1 VSEPLRLL
9 AILGPIAI
17 ATGVT
22 AYIARGLVARAGLAA
37 TMVAIA
43 VVASLV
49 TVVDLVVLNHYM
61 LIAPGNR
68 TEMGLVVLYSLSA
81 GVVAALI
88 VGHSTTRALRRVAGV
103 AARLGENDLDA
114 RVGELR
120 ASPELRQVG
129 AALDLAAAR
138 IADLIET
145 DRRTEA
151 ARRDL
156 ITSISHDLR
165 TPLANLRAMVE
176 AINDGVVDDPDVVR
190 RYAEEMLRSIE
201 TLVAMVD
208 DMFDL
213 SQIDAVALRADTREI
228 SIAEAVQ
235 QAVDGCRL
243 EAQARSI
250 SVRTDVGGASAVRCP
265 ARLTRVLHSLVDN
278 AVRYTPPG
286 GMVSVTATG
295 DDGSVEV
302 TVDDSGP
309 GLTPAQRTAVFEPF
323 WRGDASRSSR
333 GSGLGLTLAQRITHA
348 LGGEIRV
355 SESPGGGASFAVV
368 LPADSSGVHDHRDG
382 GGPPPALVPRLDG
395 LHR

>member
-9 AILGPIAI
+9 AILAPIAV
-17 ATGVT
+17 ATGAT
-22 AYIARGLVARAGLAA
+22 AYIARGLVARAGLAW

-68 TEMGLVVLYSLSA
+68 SEVGLVVLYSLSA
-81 GVVAALI
+81 GVAAALI
-88 VGHSTTRALRRVAGV
+88 VGHSTTRALRRVATV
-103 AARLGENDLDA
+103 AGRLGENDLDA
-114 RVGELR
+114 RVGELH
-120 ASPELRQVG
+120 ASPELRRVG
-129 AALDLAAAR
+129 AALDLAAGR
-138 IADLIET
+138 IAELIET

-176 AINDGVVDDPDVVR
+176 AINDGVVDDPSGVR
-190 RYAEEMLRSIE
+190 TCAEEMLRSIE

-208 DMFDL
+208 DMFEL
-213 SQIDAVALRADTREI
+213 SQIDAASLRADTR
-228 SIAEAVQ
+228 SILVADAVQ
-235 QAVDGCRL
+235 NAVDACRL
-243 EAQARSI
+243 QAQARSI
-250 SVRTDVGGASAVRCP
+250 TVTAAVGDASARCP
-265 ARLTRVLHSLVDN
+265 ARLTRVVNSLVDN
-278 AVRYTPPG
+278 AVRYTPAG
-286 GMVSVTATG
+286 GTVAITAAST
-295 DDGSVEV
+295 DGSVEV

-309 GLTPAQRTAVFEPF
+309 GLTPAQRTSVFEPF
-323 WRGDASRSSR
+323 WRGDSSRSSR

-355 SESPGGGASFAVV
+355 SESSEGGASFAVV
-368 LPADSSGVHDHRDG
+368 LPVHNPSPG
-382 GGPPPALVPRLDG
+382 A
-395 LHR
+395 

>member
-9 AILGPIAI
+9 AILAPIAV
-17 ATGVT
+17 ATGAT
-22 AYIARGLVARAGLAA
+22 AYIARGLVARAGLAW

-68 TEMGLVVLYSLSA
+68 SEVGLVVLYSLSA
-81 GVVAALI
+81 GVAAALI
-88 VGHSTTRALRRVAGV
+88 VGHSTTRALRRVATV
-103 AARLGENDLDA
+103 AGRLGENDLDA
-114 RVGELR
+114 RVGELH
-120 ASPELRQVG
+120 ASPELRRVG
-129 AALDLAAAR
+129 AALDLAAGR
-138 IADLIET
+138 IAELIET

-176 AINDGVVDDPDVVR
+176 AINDGVVDDPSVVR
-190 RYAEEMLRSIE
+190 TYAEEMLRSIE

-208 DMFDL
+208 DMFEL
-213 SQIDAVALRADTREI
+213 SQIDAASLRADTR
-228 SIAEAVQ
+228 SILVADAVQ
-235 QAVDGCRL
+235 NAVDACRL
-243 EAQARSI
+243 QAQARSI
-250 SVRTDVGGASAVRCP
+250 TVTAAVGDASARCP
-265 ARLTRVLHSLVDN
+265 ARLTRVVNSLVDN
-278 AVRYTPPG
+278 AVRYTPAG
-286 GMVSVTATG
+286 GTVAITAAST
-295 DDGSVEV
+295 DGSVEV

-309 GLTPAQRTAVFEPF
+309 GLTPAQRTSVFEPF
-323 WRGDASRSSR
+323 WRGDSSRSSR

-355 SESPGGGASFAVV
+355 SGSSEGGASFAVV
-368 LPADSSGVHDHRDG
+368 LPVHNPSPG
-382 GGPPPALVPRLDG
+382 A
-395 LHR
+395 

>member
-9 AILGPIAI
+9 AILGPIAV

-22 AYIARGLVARAGLAA
+22 AYIARGLVARAGLAW

-68 TEMGLVVLYSLSA
+68 TEVGLVVLYSLSA
-81 GVVAALI
+81 GVAAALI
-88 VGHSTTRALRRVAGV
+88 VGHSTTRALRRVATV
-103 AARLGENDLDA
+103 AGRLGENDLDA
-114 RVGELR
+114 RVGELH

-129 AALDLAAAR
+129 AALDLAASR

-190 RYAEEMLRSIE
+190 TYAEEMLRSIE

-213 SQIDAVALRADTREI
+213 SQIDPAALRADTRAI
-228 SIAEAVQ
+228 PLADAVQ

-250 SVRTDVGGASAVRCP
+250 TVTTHLDGTSALRCP

-286 GMVSVTATG
+286 GMVAITAA
-295 DDGSVEV
+295 GSGGTVEV
-302 TVDDSGP
+302 TVEDSGP

-323 WRGDASRSSR
+323 WRGDSSRSSR
-333 GSGLGLTLAQRITHA
+333 GYGLGLTLAQRITHA

-355 SESPGGGASFAVV
+355 SESPGGGASFAVL
-368 LPADSSGVHDHRDG
+368 LPSDDPRTDGASG
-382 GGPPPALVPRLDG
+382 
-395 LHR
+395 

>member
-9 AILGPIAI
+9 AILAPIAV
-17 ATGVT
+17 ATGAT
-22 AYIARGLVARAGLAA
+22 AYIARGLVARAGLAW

-68 TEMGLVVLYSLSA
+68 SEVGLVVLYSLSA
-81 GVVAALI
+81 GVAAALI
-88 VGHSTTRALRRVAGV
+88 VGHSTTRALRRVATV
-103 AARLGENDLDA
+103 AGRLGENDLDA
-114 RVGELR
+114 RVGELH
-120 ASPELRQVG
+120 ASPELRRVG
-129 AALDLAAAR
+129 AALDLAAGR
-138 IADLIET
+138 IAELIET

-176 AINDGVVDDPDVVR
+176 AINDGVVDDPSVVR
-190 RYAEEMLRSIE
+190 TYAEEMLRSIE

-208 DMFDL
+208 DMFEL
-213 SQIDAVALRADTREI
+213 SQIDAASLRADTR
-228 SIAEAVQ
+228 SILVADAVQ
-235 QAVDGCRL
+235 NAVDACRL
-243 EAQARSI
+243 QAQARSI
-250 SVRTDVGGASAVRCP
+250 TVTAAVGDARARCP
-265 ARLTRVLHSLVDN
+265 ARLTRVVNSLVDN
-278 AVRYTPPG
+278 AVRYTPAG
-286 GMVSVTATG
+286 GTVAITAAST
-295 DDGSVEV
+295 DGSVEV

-309 GLTPAQRTAVFEPF
+309 GLTPAQRTSVFEPF
-323 WRGDASRSSR
+323 WRGDSSRSSR

-355 SESPGGGASFAVV
+355 SGSSEGGASFAVV
-368 LPADSSGVHDHRDG
+368 LPVHNPSPG
-382 GGPPPALVPRLDG
+382 A
-395 LHR
+395 

>member
-9 AILGPIAI
+9 AILAPIAV
-17 ATGVT
+17 ATGAT
-22 AYIARGLVARAGLAA
+22 AYIARGLVARAGLAW

-68 TEMGLVVLYSLSA
+68 SEVGLVVLYSLSA
-81 GVVAALI
+81 GVAAALI
-88 VGHSTTRALRRVAGV
+88 VGHSTTRALRRVATV
-103 AARLGENDLDA
+103 AGRLGENDLDA
-114 RVGELR
+114 RVGELH
-120 ASPELRQVG
+120 ASPELRRVG
-129 AALDLAAAR
+129 AALDLAAGR
-138 IADLIET
+138 IAELIET

-176 AINDGVVDDPDVVR
+176 AINDGVVDDPSVVR
-190 RYAEEMLRSIE
+190 TYAEEMLRSIE

-208 DMFDL
+208 DMFEL
-213 SQIDAVALRADTREI
+213 SQIDAASLRADTR
-228 SIAEAVQ
+228 SILVADAVQ
-235 QAVDGCRL
+235 NAVDACRL
-243 EAQARSI
+243 QAQARSI
-250 SVRTDVGGASAVRCP
+250 TVTAAVGDASARCP
-265 ARLTRVLHSLVDN
+265 ARLTRVVNSLVDN
-278 AVRYTPPG
+278 AVRYTPAG
-286 GMVSVTATG
+286 GTVAITAAST
-295 DDGSVEV
+295 DGSVEV

-309 GLTPAQRTAVFEPF
+309 GLTPAQRTSVFEPF
-323 WRGDASRSSR
+323 WRGDSSRSSR

-355 SESPGGGASFAVV
+355 SESSEGGASFAVV
-368 LPADSSGVHDHRDG
+368 LPVHNPSPG
-382 GGPPPALVPRLDG
+382 A
-395 LHR
+395 

>member
-9 AILGPIAI
+9 AILAPIAV

-22 AYIARGLVARAGLAA
+22 AYIARGLVARAGLAW

-49 TVVDLVVLNHYM
+49 TVVDLVVLSHYM

-68 TEMGLVVLYSLSA
+68 TEVGLVVLYSLSA
-81 GVVAALI
+81 GVAAALI
-88 VGHSTTRALRRVAGV
+88 VGHSTTRALRRVATV

-114 RVGELR
+114 RVGDLH

-129 AALDLAAAR
+129 AALDLAAGR

-176 AINDGVVDDPDVVR
+176 AINDGVVDDPGVVR
-190 RYAEEMLRSIE
+190 TYAEEMLRSIE

-213 SQIDAVALRADTREI
+213 SQIDPAALRADTRAI
-228 SIAEAVQ
+228 PLAEAVQ

-250 SVRTDVGGASAVRCP
+250 SVTTHVDDAGSLRCP

-286 GMVSVTATG
+286 GMVAITAAG
-295 DDGSVEV
+295 SDGSVEV

-309 GLTPAQRTAVFEPF
+309 GLTPAQRAAVFEPF
-323 WRGDASRSSR
+323 WRGDSSRSSR

-368 LPADSSGVHDHRDG
+368 LPAGR
-382 GGPPPALVPRLDG
+382 PPDV
-395 LHR
+395 

>member
-1 VSEPLRLL
+1 MSEPLRLL

-22 AYIARGLVARAGLAA
+22 AYIARGLVARAGLAW

-49 TVVDLVVLNHYM
+49 TVVDLLVLNHYM

-68 TEMGLVVLYSLSA
+68 TEVGLVVLYSLSA
-81 GVVAALI
+81 GVAAALI
-88 VGHSTTRALRRVAGV
+88 VGHSTTRALRRVATV
-103 AARLGENDLDA
+103 AGRLGENDLDA
-114 RVGELR
+114 RVGELH

-138 IADLIET
+138 LADLIET

-190 RYAEEMLRSIE
+190 TYAEEMLRSIE

-213 SQIDAVALRADTREI
+213 SQIHPAALRADTRAI
-228 SIAEAVQ
+228 PLAEAVQ

-250 SVRTDVGGASAVRCP
+250 SVTTHLDGTSALRCP

-286 GMVSVTATG
+286 GTVAITAAG
-295 DDGSVEV
+295 SDGTVEV

-323 WRGDASRSSR
+323 WRGDSSRSSR

-355 SESPGGGASFAVV
+355 SESPGGGASFAVL
-368 LPADSSGVHDHRDG
+368 LPSDDPPTDRASG
-382 GGPPPALVPRLDG
+382 
-395 LHR
+395 

>member
-9 AILGPIAI
+9 AILAPIAV
-17 ATGVT
+17 ATGAT
-22 AYIARGLVARAGLAA
+22 AYIARGLVARAGLAW

-68 TEMGLVVLYSLSA
+68 SEVGLVVLYSLSA
-81 GVVAALI
+81 GVAAALI
-88 VGHSTTRALRRVAGV
+88 VGHSTTRALRRVATV
-103 AARLGENDLDA
+103 AGRLGENDLDA
-114 RVGELR
+114 RVGELH
-120 ASPELRQVG
+120 ASPELRRVG
-129 AALDLAAAR
+129 AALDLAAGR
-138 IADLIET
+138 IAELIET

-176 AINDGVVDDPDVVR
+176 AINDGVVDDPSVVR
-190 RYAEEMLRSIE
+190 TYAEEMLRSIE

-208 DMFDL
+208 DMFEL
-213 SQIDAVALRADTREI
+213 SQIDAASLRADTR
-228 SIAEAVQ
+228 SILVADAVQ
-235 QAVDGCRL
+235 NAVDACRL
-243 EAQARSI
+243 QAQARSI
-250 SVRTDVGGASAVRCP
+250 TVTAEVGDASARCP
-265 ARLTRVLHSLVDN
+265 ARLTRVVNSLVDN
-278 AVRYTPPG
+278 AVRYTPAG
-286 GMVSVTATG
+286 GTVAITAAST
-295 DDGSVEV
+295 DGSVEV

-309 GLTPAQRTAVFEPF
+309 GLTPAQRTSVFEPF
-323 WRGDASRSSR
+323 WRGDSSRSSR

-355 SESPGGGASFAVV
+355 SESSEGGASFAVV
-368 LPADSSGVHDHRDG
+368 LPVHNPSPG
-382 GGPPPALVPRLDG
+382 A
-395 LHR
+395 

>member
-9 AILGPIAI
+9 AILGPIAV

-22 AYIARGLVARAGLAA
+22 AYIARGLVARAGLAW

-68 TEMGLVVLYSLSA
+68 TELGLVVLYSLSA
-81 GVVAALI
+81 GVAAALI
-88 VGHSTTRALRRVAGV
+88 VGHSTTRALRRVATV
-103 AARLGENDLDA
+103 ASRLGENDLDA
-114 RVGELR
+114 RVGELH
-120 ASPELRQVG
+120 ASPELRKVG

-176 AINDGVVDDPDVVR
+176 AINDGVVDDPGVVR
-190 RYAEEMLRSIE
+190 TYAEEMLRSIE

-213 SQIDAVALRADTREI
+213 SQIEPAALRADTRAI
-228 SIAEAVQ
+228 PLAEAVQ

-250 SVRTDVGGASAVRCP
+250 SVTTHVDDASSLRCP

-286 GMVSVTATG
+286 GMVAITAAG
-295 DDGSVEV
+295 SDGGVEV

-323 WRGDASRSSR
+323 WRGDSSRSSR

-355 SESPGGGASFAVV
+355 SESPDGGASFAVV
-368 LPADSSGVHDHRDG
+368 LPSDDPSSDG
-382 GGPPPALVPRLDG
+382 GSD
-395 LHR
+395 

>member
-1 VSEPLRLL
+1 MSEPLRLL
-9 AILGPIAI
+9 AILGPIAV
-17 ATGVT
+17 ATGLT

-68 TEMGLVVLYSLSA
+68 TEVGLVVLYSLSA
-81 GVVAALI
+81 GIVAALI

-114 RVGELR
+114 RVGELH

-176 AINDGVVDDPDVVR
+176 AINDGVVDDPGVVR
-190 RYAEEMLRSIE
+190 SYAEEMLRSIE

-213 SQIDAVALRADTREI
+213 SRIDAVALRADTRAI

-250 SVRTDVGGASAVRCP
+250 SVETDVEGASAVRCS
-265 ARLTRVLHSLVDN
+265 ARLARVLHSLVDN
-278 AVRYTPPG
+278 AVRYSPPG
-286 GMVSVTATG
+286 GIVAVTATG
-295 DDGSVEV
+295 AGGGVEV

-309 GLTPAQRTAVFEPF
+309 GLTPEQRTAVFEPF

-333 GSGLGLTLAQRITHA
+333 GAGLGLTLAQRITHA

-355 SESPGGGASFAVV
+355 SESPGGGASCAVV
-368 LPADSSGVHDHRDG
+368 LPGDRTPD
-382 GGPPPALVPRLDG
+382 P
-395 LHR
+395 

>member
-1 VSEPLRLL
+1 VSESLRLL
-9 AILGPIAI
+9 AIIAPIAI

-68 TEMGLVVLYSLSA
+68 TEMGLVVVYSLSA
-81 GVVAALI
+81 GVAAALI
-88 VGHSTTRALRRVAGV
+88 VGHSTTRALRRIANVAD
-103 AARLGENDLDA
+103 RLGENDLDA
-114 RVGELR
+114 RVGELH
-120 ASPELRQVG
+120 ASPELRKVG

-151 ARRDL
+151 SRRDL

-176 AINDGVVDDPDVVR
+176 AINEGVVDDPDVVR
-190 RYAEEMLRSIE
+190 SYAEEMLRSIT
-201 TLVAMVD
+201 TLVAMVE
-208 DMFDL
+208 DMFEL
-213 SQIDAVALRADTREI
+213 SQIDAVSLRSDAR
-228 SIAEAVQ
+228 SIPVGEAVR
-235 QAVDGCRL
+235 QAIDACRL
-243 EAQARSI
+243 EAQARMI
-250 SVRTDVGGASAVRCP
+250 TVTADVGGADGAACS
-265 ARLTRVLHSLVDN
+265 ARLTRVVHSLVDN

-286 GMVSVTATG
+286 GTVRIAATSAADSVQ
-295 DDGSVEV
+295 V

-309 GLTPAQRTAVFEPF
+309 GLTAVQRSEVFEPF
-323 WRGDASRSSR
+323 WRGDSSRSSR
-333 GSGLGLTLAQRITHA
+333 GSGLGLTLARRITSA

-355 SESPGGGASFAVV
+355 SESSGGGASFAVV
-368 LPADSSGVHDHRDG
+368 LPTSHQPRSPAHD
-382 GGPPPALVPRLDG
+382 P
-395 LHR
+395 

>member
-1 VSEPLRLL
+1 MSESLRLL
-9 AILGPIAI
+9 AILGPIAV
-17 ATGVT
+17 ATGIT
-22 AYIARGLVARAGLAA
+22 AYIARGLVARAGLAW

-68 TEMGLVVLYSLSA
+68 TEVGLVVLYSLSA
-81 GVVAALI
+81 GVAAALI
-88 VGHSTTRALRRVAGV
+88 VGHSTTRALRRVAAV
-103 AARLGENDLDA
+103 AGRLGENDLDA
-114 RVGELR
+114 RVGELH
-120 ASPELRQVG
+120 ASPELRQVA

-151 ARRDL
+151 SRRDL

-176 AINDGVVDDPDVVR
+176 AINDGVVDDPGVVR
-190 RYAEEMLRSIE
+190 TYAEEMLRSIE

-213 SQIDAVALRADTREI
+213 SQIDPAALRADTRAI
-228 SIAEAVQ
+228 PLAEAVQ

-250 SVRTDVGGASAVRCP
+250 SVTTHVDDASSLRCP

-286 GMVSVTATG
+286 GTVAITAAG
-295 DDGSVEV
+295 SDGGVEV

-323 WRGDASRSSR
+323 WRGDSSRSSR

-368 LPADSSGVHDHRDG
+368 LPSDNSPTVGASG
-382 GGPPPALVPRLDG
+382 
-395 LHR
+395 